1 MITLA
6 DLAALQDAHGDAWD
20 SPVTPVVLDGPRGP
34 VVIGDGPVT
43 LMGCVNLSRDS
54 TYRESVATSPA
65 DAVRMGRIQAAQGAA
80 IIDLGAESSN
90 ARAARVSADDQIATL
105 VPAVK
110 GLAAE
115 AVVSVE
121 TYEPAVV
128 RACLEAGAR
137 ILNMTG
143 REHEDEMLALAAEYD
158 AAVVMCFGE
167 TANVREIADVPPDA
181 DPIPVLLDHFAP
193 ADRARPRASGSTRS
207 SIDPGMGFY
216 YGNLVDPPT
225 RARHQARV
233 LAQGFRLRPLGVP
246 VCNAVPHSYDIFG
259 DEFRKAEGF
268 YAVFAALGGTH
279 LVRTHEVA
287 HLRRCSGARRARGP
301 LTTIAGAQPGSPR
314 PGDQPAGIA
323 RLALQRRHHP
333 RVGRVAHV
341 AELDHHDRPVVQL
354 RVPRSPRTSS
364 PSPPAELAARSP
376 ARSSPRLTSLRQPPG
391 RPNDV
396 VGPPLAVGRL
406 DHEEPAHRRVRA
418 VAVQRHH
425 GVGVH
430 LVAEPAAHVDA
441 RPPVVVGVGVPR
453 HPHRRAACAQLARQ

>member
-6 DLAALQDAHGDAWD
+6 DLAALQRDHGDAWA

-34 VVIGDGPVT
+34 VAIGDGPVT

-90 ARAARVSADDQIATL
+90 AKAARVSADDQIDTL
-105 VPAVK
+105 MPAVK

-128 RACLEAGAR
+128 RAALEAGAR

-143 REHEDEMLALAAEYD
+143 REHEEDMLELAAEYD

-193 ADRARPRASGSTRS
+193 RIAHARALGVDKVV
-207 SIDPGMGFY
+207 IDPGMGFY
-216 YGNLVDPPT
+216 YGNLVDPTT

-246 VCNAVPHSYDIFG
+246 VCNAVPHTYDIFG

-268 YAVFAALGGTH
+268 YGVIATLGGTH

-287 HLRRCSGARRARGP
+287 HLRVVLRG
-301 LTTIAGAQPGSPR
+301 L
-314 PGDQPAGIA
+314 D
-323 RLALQRRHHP
+323 
-333 RVGRVAHV
+333 
-341 AELDHHDRPVVQL
+341 EL
-354 RVPRSPRTSS
+354 
-364 PSPPAELAARSP
+364 E
-376 ARSSPRLTSLRQPPG
+376 
-391 RPNDV
+391 
-396 VGPPLAVGRL
+396 
-406 DHEEPAHRRVRA
+406 VR
-418 VAVQRHH
+418 
-425 GVGVH
+425 
-430 LVAEPAAHVDA
+430 
-441 RPPVVVGVGVPR
+441 
-453 HPHRRAACAQLARQ
+453 

>member
-6 DLAALQDAHGDAWD
+6 DLAALQDAHGDAWG

-54 TYRESVATSPA
+54 TYRESVATSPD

-80 IIDLGAESSN
+80 ILDLGAESSN

-110 GLAAE
+110 GLAAQ

-128 RACLEAGAR
+128 RAALEAGAR

-143 REHEDEMLALAAEYD
+143 REHEDEMLELAGEYD

-181 DPIPVLLDHFAP
+181 DPVPVLLDHFAP
-193 ADRARPRASGSTRS
+193 RIAHARSLGVDKVV
-207 SIDPGMGFY
+207 IDPGMGFY

-246 VCNAVPHSYDIFG
+246 VCNAVPHTYDIFG

-268 YAVFAALGGTH
+268 YGVIAALGGTH

-287 HLRRCSGARRARGP
+287 HLRVVLRA
-301 LTTIAGAQPGSPR
+301 L
-314 PGDQPAGIA
+314 
-323 RLALQRRHHP
+323 
-333 RVGRVAHV
+333 
-341 AELDHHDRPVVQL
+341 AEL
-354 RVPRSPRTSS
+354 
-364 PSPPAELAARSP
+364 E
-376 ARSSPRLTSLRQPPG
+376 
-391 RPNDV
+391 
-396 VGPPLAVGRL
+396 
-406 DHEEPAHRRVRA
+406 VR
-418 VAVQRHH
+418 
-425 GVGVH
+425 
-430 LVAEPAAHVDA
+430 
-441 RPPVVVGVGVPR
+441 
-453 HPHRRAACAQLARQ
+453 